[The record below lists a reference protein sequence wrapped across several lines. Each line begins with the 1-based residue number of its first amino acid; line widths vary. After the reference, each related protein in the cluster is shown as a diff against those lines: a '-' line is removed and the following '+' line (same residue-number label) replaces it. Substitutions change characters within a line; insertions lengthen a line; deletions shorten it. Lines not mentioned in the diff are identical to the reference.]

1 MASSLGDPL
10 LLRCLQV
17 VLLIV
22 WQRQAALSLL
32 PTLLASIVLCGTLL
46 LTNSLHP
53 LTHEYTHAD
62 RIIG

>member
-1 MASSLGDPL
+1 MWWC
-10 LLRCLQV
+10 CLQV

-32 PTLLASIVLCGTLL
+32 PTLLSSIVLCGTLL